1 MQWVRVTPSRWALT
15 VLTPEEAPMHTVIV
29 SGFWMDVHTV
39 TNAAFAAFRASRPI
53 VACRE
58 VSLVFSSG

>member
-1 MQWVRVTPSRWALT
+1 MDSGGTFRMGADSAY
-15 VLTPEEAPMHTVIV
+15 PEEAPMHTVTV

>member
-1 MQWVRVTPSRWALT
+1 
-15 VLTPEEAPMHTVIV
+15 MHTVIV